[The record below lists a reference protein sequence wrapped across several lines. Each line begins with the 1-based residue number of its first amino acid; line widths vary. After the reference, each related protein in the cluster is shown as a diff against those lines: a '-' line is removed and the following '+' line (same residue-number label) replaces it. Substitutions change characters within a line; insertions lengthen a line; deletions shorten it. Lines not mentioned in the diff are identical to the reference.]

1 MVPRQIAL
9 TSRPDDPRG
18 RETKREEE
26 ADMEEAIEAEADED
40 LTLPDEVAETR
51 RRFLTR
57 QWPNPDPF
65 Q

>member
-26 ADMEEAIEAEADED
+26 ADMEEADEADED
-40 LTLPDEVAETR
+40 LTLPET
-51 RRFLTR
+51 TR
-57 QWPNPDPF
+57 L
-65 Q
+65 

>member
-26 ADMEEAIEAEADED
+26 ADMEEADEADED

-51 RRFLTR
+51 L
-57 QWPNPDPF
+57 
-65 Q
+65 

>member
-1 MVPRQIAL
+1 M
-9 TSRPDDPRG
+9 
-18 RETKREEE
+18 EE
-26 ADMEEAIEAEADED
+26 ADEADEADED

-65 Q
+65 QE